1 MTRVMNRLEIF
12 HLRFL
17 MAVRRIW
24 SGAFCMAISAGG
36 F

>member
-1 MTRVMNRLEIF
+1 MNRLEIV

-17 MAVRRIW
+17 MAVRRIS
-24 SGAFCMAISAGG
+24 SGAFCTAISAGG

>member
-1 MTRVMNRLEIF
+1 MNRLEIF
-12 HLRFL
+12 RLRLL

-24 SGAFCMAISAGG
+24 SGACCMAISTGG